1 MGRSGTSALTRVL
14 SLCGGQLPENLLGAT
29 DANPTGHWEP
39 MDVLMLNI
47 RFMERHG
54 STWFDP
60 TLRLQSGYSVGE
72 EKREEYVLQIHTLL
86 KSFPG
91 EPFLIIKEPR
101 IAALAEYWF
110 EACARAGFEIRVV
123 IPVRHPDEVS
133 MSLATRDGVSA
144 ELSGMLWLK
153 YNLLAERHSRRFRR
167 AFVEYPN
174 LIADWKREIRRISGH
189 LAIELNPVD
198 EQIDQFIVEKLYR
211 QRSDGKPRDMFSQ
224 GWTSQVY
231 AAFSAAARDEAFD
244 EAMLD
249 SVFAAFQSNEHM
261 FRISRDDY
269 QSRFAPQP
277 GPAL

>member
-60 TLRLQSGYSVGE
+60 TLRLQSGYSIDDGE
-72 EKREEYVLQIHTLL
+72 REEYVGEIQKLL
-86 KSFPG
+86 DTFPSQ
-91 EPFLIIKEPR
+91 PFLIIKEPR
-101 IAALAEYWF
+101 IASLAEYWF
-110 EACARAGFEIRVV
+110 EACARGGFDIRIV

-133 MSLATRDGVSA
+133 MSLATRDGVSP

-153 YNLLAERHSRRFRR
+153 YNLLAERYSRPYRR
-167 AFVEYPN
+167 VFVEYSN
-174 LIADWKREIRRISGH
+174 LISNWRHEIERISEK
-189 LAIELNPVD
+189 LALELHPD
-198 EQIDQFIVEKLYR
+198 AEQVDQFIVGKLHR
-211 QRSDGKPRDMFSQ
+211 QRSSGKPRDLFSQ
-224 GWTSQVY
+224 GWTGQVY
-231 AAFSAAARDEAFD
+231 AAFSAAARDEQLD

-249 SVFAAFQSNEHM
+249 SVFSAFQSNEHM
-261 FRISRDDY
+261 FRVSLDDF
-269 QSRFAPQP
+269 QKRFAPR
-277 GPAL
+277 